1 VHQAKRVGTPLNL
14 APPRSADR
22 MAAVASQPPALAS
35 GQLRAIQLAIEAS
48 GDLEISP
55 PPLRITTER
64 ELAAGPV

>member
-1 VHQAKRVGTPLNL
+1 
-14 APPRSADR
+14 
-22 MAAVASQPPALAS
+22 MAAVASQPPALTS

-55 PPLRITTER
+55 PPLPITTER